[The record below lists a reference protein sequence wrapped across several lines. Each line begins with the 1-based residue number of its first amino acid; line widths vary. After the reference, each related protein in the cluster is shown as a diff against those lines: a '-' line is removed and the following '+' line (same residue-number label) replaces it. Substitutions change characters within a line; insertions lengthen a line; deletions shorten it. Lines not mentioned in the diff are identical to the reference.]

1 MTKYKKL
8 SSTPTE
14 KTWRDKLTKDHV
26 ESLMRSFVNR
36 HLIECYLWN
45 QTEQGDMLADEQ
57 IQLRN
62 FIYME
67 IPSAEEDTF
76 WPLIVV
82 LDAPWRAYD
91 ELLQE
96 KTGISDWDDE
106 YNELCEL
113 TLDLSEN
120 HDWITIFR
128 NMIPSDITPEEVAA
142 WVKKQGVAVRGY
154 DPADSEDGDNSYT
167 EDDSLI
173 YINQGLI
180 NYLVDMFP
188 DLVAQRSAAQPSH
201 TYCNNRC
208 GNCGPQNTK

>member
-8 SSTPTE
+8 SSTQAE

-26 ESLMRSFVNR
+26 ESLMRSFVNK

-67 IPSAEEDTF
+67 MPYAEEDTF

-96 KTGISDWDDE
+96 KTGIGDWEDE
-106 YNELCEL
+106 YDELCEL
-113 TLDLSEN
+113 THDLSEN

-128 NMIPSDITPEEVAA
+128 NMIPSDITPEEVAS
-142 WVKKQGVAVRGY
+142 WVKKQAVAVRGY
-154 DPADSEDGDNSYT
+154 DLTDSEDDDDGDGH
-167 EDDSLI
+167 I

-180 NYLVDMFP
+180 NYLIDMFP

-201 TYCNNRC
+201 TSCNGQC
-208 GNCGPQNTK
+208 GNCSSDTCRH

>member
-26 ESLMRSFVNR
+26 ESLMSSFVNR

-45 QTEQGDMLADEQ
+45 QTEEGDMLADEYM
-57 IQLRN
+57 QLRN
-62 FIYME
+62 FIYTE
-67 IPSAEEDTF
+67 VPLAEEDTF
-76 WPLIVV
+76 WPLIAV

-96 KTGISDWDDE
+96 KTGIDAWEDE
-106 YNELCEL
+106 YDELCEL
-113 TLDLSEN
+113 ALDLSEN

-142 WVKKQGVAVRGY
+142 WVKEQGVGVRGC
-154 DPADSEDGDNSYT
+154 DLADAEDDNDGDGR
-167 EDDSLI
+167 I

-201 TYCNNRC
+201 TSCTNRC
-208 GNCGPQNTK
+208 ENCGPHTCKH

>member
-8 SSTPTE
+8 SSTQAE

-26 ESLMRSFVNR
+26 ESLMRSFVNK

-45 QTEQGDMLADEQ
+45 QTEQGEMLADEQ

-62 FIYME
+62 FIYRE
-67 IPSAEEDTF
+67 TPTTAEEDTF
-76 WPLIVV
+76 WPLIAV
-82 LDAPWRAYD
+82 LDAPWRMYD

-96 KTGISDWDDE
+96 KTGISDWKDE
-106 YNELCEL
+106 YDELCEI

-120 HDWITIFR
+120 HDWATVFR

-142 WVKKQGVAVRGY
+142 WVKKQSVAVRGY
-154 DPADSEDGDNSYT
+154 DPADP
-167 EDDSLI
+167 EDDDDGRI

-180 NYLVDMFP
+180 NYLVGMFP
-188 DLVAQRSAAQPSH
+188 SLVTQRSVIRPSH
-201 TYCNNRC
+201 TSCNGQC
-208 GNCGPQNTK
+208 GNCSSDTCKH